1 MLIAFSCWTND
12 QRQELIDILT
22 SNGFEIH
29 TNFTSDYRTLEDAD
43 SILRIDADPTF
54 AVWFK
59 LNIDE
64 LTLLSD
70 DERQVSLAVSLA
82 SSTNFAI
89 LIEKEGV
96 IVKRIDR
103 TVRFEILDDTFF
115 GEHYP
120 EDKNLIAFGVCTSN
134 PSFTFEEKL

>member
-1 MLIAFSCWTND
+1 MLIAFNCWTNN

-22 SNGFEIH
+22 SNGFAIY

-43 SILRIDADPTF
+43 SILRIDADPKF
-54 AVWFK
+54 AVWFE

-82 SSTNFAI
+82 ASTNFAI

-96 IVKRIDR
+96 VIKRIDR
-103 TVRFEILDDTFF
+103 TVRFEILDETLF
-115 GEHYP
+115 GKRYP
-120 EDKNLIAFGVCTSN
+120 EDINPSTSN
-134 PSFTFEEKL
+134 PSFTFEEKSC